1 MINRDF
7 TWEKTTV
14 ANIGLD
20 LGFFNN
26 QLTAE
31 IDVYDR
37 LTTGMIRPS
46 QLSTLLSG
54 YSAPRVNIGDLRNRG
69 VELNLRW
76 QSNIQKFNY
85 GAAFNFSYN
94 RDKLENGMNT
104 VIRAKYL

>member
-1 MINRDF
+1 MGKDNCGQY
-7 TWEKTTV
+7 W
-14 ANIGLD
+14 LD

-94 RDKLENGMNT
+94 RDKLEKWNEYRNPSKIFIDMP
-104 VIRAKYL
+104 Y